1 MIETKKISAKD
12 FFMQLGAM
20 VALYASA
27 ISFTM
32 LVFEY
37 INVLLPD
44 PLGIGGGDIYYAHRN
59 SFQTIRWA
67 ISVLIVVFPLYVW
80 LSWFLEKF
88 YQKNPEARKIW
99 IRRWLVYLTLFVAA
113 SIIIGNFVTLIYNA
127 LGGELTLRFILKVVT
142 LFFVTG
148 SVFGYYLWNIK
159 KHQEE

>member
-1 MIETKKISAKD
+1 MLETTKKISAKD

-32 LVFEY
+32 LIFEY

-44 PLGIGGGDIYYAHRN
+44 PLGIGGYYYSQG
-59 SFQTIRWA
+59 SFQTIRWSIA
-67 ISVLIVVFPLYVW
+67 MLVVVFPLYIF
-80 LSWFLEKF
+80 LSWFLEKG
-88 YQKNPEARKIW
+88 YVTYPEKRKIW
-99 IRRWLVYLTLFVAA
+99 IRRWLIYLTLFVA
-113 SIIIGNFVTLIYNA
+113 SIIIIGNFVTVIYNG
-127 LGGELTLRFILKVVT
+127 LGGELTLRFLLKSLT

-159 KHQEE
+159 K

>member
-1 MIETKKISAKD
+1 MLETKKVSAKD

-32 LVFEY
+32 LIFEY

-44 PLGIGGGDIYYAHRN
+44 PLGIGGYYYSQG
-59 SFQTIRWA
+59 SFQTIRWSIA
-67 ISVLIVVFPLYVW
+67 MLVVVFPLYTF
-80 LSWFLEKF
+80 LSWFLEKSYF
-88 YQKNPEARKIW
+88 KYPEKRKIW

-113 SIIIGNFVTLIYNA
+113 IIIIGNFVTVIYNG
-127 LGGELTLRFILKVVT
+127 LGGELTLRFLLKSLT

-159 KHQEE
+159 KHQDE

>member
-1 MIETKKISAKD
+1 MLENKKVSAKD

-32 LVFEY
+32 LIFEY

-44 PLGIGGGDIYYAHRN
+44 PLGIGGGDYYYAHG
-59 SFQTIRWA
+59 SFQTIRWSIA
-67 ISVLIVVFPLYVW
+67 MLIVVFPLYLW
-80 LSWFLEKF
+80 LSWFLEKS
-88 YQKNPEARKIW
+88 YKKNPEKRKIW
-99 IRRWLVYLTLFVAA
+99 IRRWLIYLTLFVAA
-113 SIIIGNFVTLIYNA
+113 GIIVGNFVTLIYNA
-127 LGGELTLRFILKVVT
+127 LGGELTFRFVLKVLT

-159 KHQEE
+159 KHQDD

>member
-1 MIETKKISAKD
+1 MLESVKKVSAKD
-12 FFMQLGAM
+12 FFLQLGAM
-20 VALYASA
+20 VTLYASA

-44 PLGIGGGDIYYAHRN
+44 ALGIGGYYDIYS
-59 SFQTIRWA
+59 SFQSIRWSIA
-67 ISVLIVVFPLYVW
+67 MLVVVFPLYIY
-80 LSWFLEKF
+80 LSWFLEKT
-88 YQKNPEARKIW
+88 YVKHPERRKMW
-99 IRRWLVYLTLFVAA
+99 IRKWLIYLTLFVAA
-113 SIIIGNFVTLIYNA
+113 LIIIGNFVTLIYNA
-127 LGGELTLRFILKVVT
+127 LGGELTLRFVLKVIT

>member
-1 MIETKKISAKD
+1 MSESAKKVSAKD

-20 VALYASA
+20 VVLYASA

-44 PLGIGGGDIYYAHRN
+44 PLGIGGHYYMQD

-67 ISVLIVVFPLYVW
+67 IATLVVVFPLYIW
-80 LSWFLEKF
+80 LSWFLERSYEKH
-88 YQKNPEARKIW
+88 PEKRKIW
-99 IRRWLVYLTLFVAA
+99 VRRWLIYLTLFVAA
-113 SIIIGNFVTLIYNA
+113 GIIIGNFVTLIYNG

-148 SVFGYYLWNIK
+148 SVFGYYFWNIK
-159 KHQEE
+159 KQQDD